1 MAMISACLP
10 IVMAPV
16 RIQPPAVR
24 VRRWCACA
32 SPQCRRQKTEQRC
45 SPHDV
50 HLLLSPESLQHC
62 ANLDGQGAVGDVC
75 PVAPA
80 LDQDRVDTQHAAVS
94 A

>member
-1 MAMISACLP
+1 MQGTGARPC
-10 IVMAPV
+10 
-16 RIQPPAVR
+16 
-24 VRRWCACA
+24 
-32 SPQCRRQKTEQRC
+32 
-45 SPHDV
+45 PHSV
-50 HLLLSPESLQHC
+50 GPSPESLQRC